1 MEAIRRQSEKK
12 TKEINM
18 VRPLLLFCYM
28 GKQGFKISSSWKNK
42 IISLNHNILFFFFD
56 GKAKRYF
63 IHNC

>member
-28 GKQGFKISSSWKNK
+28 GKQGFKISSSWKNE
-42 IISLNHNILFFFFD
+42 IISLNYKFFFF
-56 GKAKRYF
+56 F
-63 IHNC
+63 LWESSTIFHS